1 MFIEVE
7 IFVEMDTKKFVS
19 LMLRIIVVEKNSF
32 QFKNITVFGSWCPF
46 RSLFLKRT
54 GVSVLLICLP
64 LVLNIINLVFEMLT
78 AILLLR
84 NQFAIFWSSSL
95 TKLIRSGKFL
105 FSARHE
111 VSSANKN
118 VARLVI
124 ENKLLI

>member
-1 MFIEVE
+1 MSVFRPAVTKGLK
-7 IFVEMDTKKFVS
+7 IF
-19 LMLRIIVVEKNSF
+19 L
-32 QFKNITVFGSWCPF
+32 GSWCPF
-46 RSLFLKRT
+46 RSLLLKRT
-54 GVSVLLICLP
+54 GVSVMLICLP
-64 LVLNIINLVFEMLT
+64 LVRNIINLVFEMLT

-118 VARLVI
+118 VAKLVI
-124 ENKLLI
+124 ENKSLI